1 MGKVNSNKKN
11 NDDKYKL
18 VLPIIFMLLL
28 VVSVVGITYSIFV
41 YGKEGSVRNTLTTG
55 SIVFNYTEDTN
66 GISLVNATPISDS
79 VGKNLD
85 NNQGSNT
92 YFDFSVSCKMAG
104 TQTILY
110 EIYATPEVKYNNL
123 DSRYVKVYLTDRT
136 TNHPVSGY
144 DGVVPT
150 YNKLKDSISKNGSKQ
165 LYYGS
170 FSATGSQSFRLRM
183 WLSDEYVIP
192 SVSEHF
198 KMKVNVE
205 AVRR

>member
-1 MGKVNSNKKN
+1 MNKVDSNKK
-11 NDDKYKL
+11 DDKYKL
-18 VLPIIFMLLL
+18 VLPIIFMILL
-28 VVSVVGITYSIFV
+28 VVSVVGITYSIFI
-41 YGKEGSVRNTLTTG
+41 YGKEGNVKNTLTTG
-55 SIVFNYTEDTN
+55 SIIFNYTEDTN
-66 GISLVNATPISDS
+66 GISLVNAMPMSDQ

-85 NNQGSNT
+85 NNQGTNT

-110 EIYATPEVKYNNL
+110 EVYATPEVKYNNL
-123 DSRYVKVYLTDRT
+123 DPRYVKVYLTDKT
-136 TNHPVSGY
+136 TNRPVSGY
-144 DGVVPT
+144 DNVVPT
-150 YNKLKDSISKNGSKQ
+150 YNNLKDSISKNDSKQ

-183 WLSDEYVIP
+183 WLSDEYVVP
-192 SVSEHF
+192 SISEHF